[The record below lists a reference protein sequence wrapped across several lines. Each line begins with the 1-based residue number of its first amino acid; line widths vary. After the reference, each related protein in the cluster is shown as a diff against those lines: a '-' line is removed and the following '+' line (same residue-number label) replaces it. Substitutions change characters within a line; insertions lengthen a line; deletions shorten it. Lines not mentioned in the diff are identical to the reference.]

1 MNIWWLQQTDFSGW
15 AALLGALFIGHAFA
29 DYALQTDFMAR
40 AKNRH
45 WAKSFSGGPP
55 DAPPGTLW
63 LFVLSAHSAIHAG
76 VVWILTGC
84 GWLGLA
90 EFIIHWIVDW
100 MRMEGKISFRTD
112 QFAHLGCKAA
122 YVAAAALW

>member
-1 MNIWWLQQTDFSGW
+1 MNIWWLHQTGFADW
-15 AALLGALFIGHAFA
+15 AALVGALFIGHAFA
-29 DYALQTDFMAR
+29 DYAFQTDFMAR

-45 WAKSFSGGPP
+45 WARTFTGSTDLPP
-55 DAPPGTLW
+55 ATLW

-90 EFIIHWIVDW
+90 EFFLHWLIDW
-100 MRMEGKISFRTD
+100 ARMEGKISFRVD
-112 QFAHLGCKAA
+112 QLAHLGCKVG
-122 YVAAAALW
+122 YVSAMALW